1 MYMDFAS
8 SVYKAHIDSGRLH
21 INAMSIHIR
30 RFLHRIAMSYRSCID
45 SIWMSYRCIWISHR
59 AYIKRMSILIG
70 CIPVPCRFIYVV
82 YKFYIDVISTLYRF
96 YMDVISLCM
105 DLTSSVYKAHIDSD
119 RLYISAMSIHIRR
132 L

>member
-1 MYMDFAS
+1 
-8 SVYKAHIDSGRLH
+8 
-21 INAMSIHIR
+21 
-30 RFLHRIAMSYRSCID
+30 MSYRSCID
-45 SIWMSYRCIWISHR
+45 SLWMSYRCIWISHR
-59 AYIKRMSILIG
+59 AYIKRVSILIS
-70 CIPVPCRFIYVV
+70 CISVPCRFIYVV

-132 L
+132 LYVVYRCHIDPVSILYGCHIAVYGFHIERI